1 MATKEK
7 TPGAAYAVIAFAGLL
22 VLFMILEGL
31 FNAFN
36 TFYGQNAAAAGAGWK
51 ILGIVFLSIGGIIF
65 WLSNKI
71 DKGITTGTVVL
82 AGVFLVLAFCAFA
95 GFRFDIA

>member
-7 TPGAAYAVIAFAGLL
+7 TPAAYYWFGGFAGLL
-22 VLFMILEGL
+22 VLFMIIEGL

-51 ILGIVFLSIGGIIF
+51 ILGIVCLAISGIIF
-65 WLSNKI
+65 WLSAKSN
-71 DKGITTGTVVL
+71 KGITTGSVIL
-82 AGVFLVLAFCAFA
+82 AGVFLVLALCAFA
-95 GFRFDIA
+95 GFSFDIA